1 MTTPPSD
8 LLRPLIA
15 PPGRPRAV
23 LFDWDNTLVDS
34 WPIIHDAL
42 QQTLTAMGHTPWTL
56 AESKARVRLS
66 LRDSFP
72 ALFGTRWEEARGIYM
87 DAFQAIH
94 LERLAVLAGVV
105 ELLDHLTEAGCY
117 LAVVSNKTGPVLR
130 REAAH
135 LGWTRYFTRLVGA
148 TDATADKPDPAPIHL
163 ALEGSGIAAGP
174 EVWYVGDTAVDIE
187 CALNA
192 GCVPVLLGPAKPEDA
207 EFSRH
212 QPQVAFDNCSGL
224 FLHIRT
230 L

>member
-1 MTTPPSD
+1 MTIVPTD
-8 LLRPLIA
+8 IVR
-15 PPGRPRAV
+15 PGRPRAV

-72 ALFGTRWEEARGIYM
+72 ALFGTRWEEARRIYM
-87 DAFQAIH
+87 ESFQAIH
-94 LERLAVLAGVV
+94 LERLTALSGVV
-105 ELLDHLTEAGCY
+105 DLLEHLQAAGIY
-117 LAVVSNKTGPVLR
+117 TAVVSNKTGRVLR
-130 REAAH
+130 LEAAH
-135 LGWTRYFTRLVGA
+135 LGWEHYFARLVGA

-174 EVWYVGDTAVDIE
+174 AVWYVGDTAVDIE

-212 QPQVAFDNCSGL
+212 QPHVAFDDCSGL